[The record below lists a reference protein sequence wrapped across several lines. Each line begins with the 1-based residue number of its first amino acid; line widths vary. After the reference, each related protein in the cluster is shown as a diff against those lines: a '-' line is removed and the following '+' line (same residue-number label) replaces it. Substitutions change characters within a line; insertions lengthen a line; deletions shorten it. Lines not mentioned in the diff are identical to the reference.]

1 MQKLE
6 RFALMSSK
14 VVEITIPDD
23 FHLHLRDGNNMEYNF
38 LRLKM

>member
-23 FHLHLRDGNNMEYNF
+23 FHLHLRDGSNMEYIF
-38 LRLKM
+38 LRLQI